1 MTKVLVVDDHPV
13 VAEGWSRI
21 ARVVPG
27 CETLFAS
34 SPEAALGL
42 SETDPPDMLVADLS
56 FGEDRLAGTGLIARL
71 RELDERLPI
80 LVFSMHRSPVI
91 VRAALRAGA
100 NGYVNKDAPTEEI
113 QEAFRTVLGGGRYL
127 PPDIATRLAFLD
139 APEGDTAAEPGTA
152 PRLTPRETEILARI
166 ASGKSYREIAE
177 MSRLSYKTVIN
188 IGHSL
193 RAKLGANSL
202 PELVIKAA
210 AHFER
215 E

>member
-21 ARVVPG
+21 ARVVAG

-34 SPEAALGL
+34 SPEAALDL
-42 SETDPPDMLVADLS
+42 SDAAPPDMLVADLS
-56 FGEDRLAGTGLIARL
+56 FGEDRLAGTALIARF
-71 RELDERLPI
+71 REMDERLPI

-91 VRAALRAGA
+91 IRAALRAGA

-127 PPDIATRLAFLD
+127 APEIATRLAFLD
-139 APEGDTAAEPGTA
+139 APEEAAGDA

-166 ASGKSYREIAE
+166 AAGKSYREIAE

-210 AHFER
+210 AHFGR
-215 E
+215 D